1 MREKKD
7 RKRAV
12 VCPGKKEVCTFV
24 FSFVFSVGEKSLL
37 YDSEIWCIEL
47 WVLSFFSLHYFFI
60 PSLVSEFLHDCL
72 RTWTYLT
79 LREPCEFWCSY
90 V

>member
-1 MREKKD
+1 MTKRKKRGLVTMREKKD

-37 YDSEIWCIEL
+37 YDSEI
-47 WVLSFFSLHYFFI
+47 
-60 PSLVSEFLHDCL
+60 LVH
-72 RTWTYLT
+72 
-79 LREPCEFWCSY
+79 
-90 V
+90 